1 MDPGVAGDVAMHPAN
16 WGVAEVHCDS
26 QPIALD
32 FELQLKMQFLGRVAG
47 RNALDLRQ
55 AEEFDGKTA

>member
-1 MDPGVAGDVAMHPAN
+1 MHPAN